1 MQISIVYFR
10 SWLKRFKENKFS
22 ILEQKKI
29 LLKRRQSPKNR
40 TIIKNLQ
47 KTFTR
52 KESVTASNKVLLQ
65 YRGRKK
71 EICEDQNLSLTSW
84 FSSAIWSFSSLIYW
98 LESDLL
104 SCPWSF
110 PSSFCFVTTKHKK
123 NFHSMYSNI
132 WKYRTA

>member
-1 MQISIVYFR
+1 MQISIDYFR
-10 SWLKRFKENKFS
+10 SWWKRFKENKSS

-29 LLKRRQSPKNR
+29 FLKRRQFSKIEIQSR
-40 TIIKNLQ
+40 IY
-47 KTFTR
+47 R
-52 KESVTASNKVLLQ
+52 KHLSGKSQSQPVIKVLLQ

-110 PSSFCFVTTKHKK
+110 PSSFCFVTTKQKQK
-123 NFHSMYSNI
+123 RFYSMYSNNLKI
-132 WKYRTA
+132 